1 MSVNRGT
8 SSSGEKV
15 TITIKPDTG
24 YTVDTVT
31 VSGSANRSVSVTKV
45 DDSTYTYIQ
54 PGMDVK
60 INVTFRAV
68 ANTAWAGCS
77 KNSSCPI
84 SRFTDADAKAWYHD
98 GVHWALENSVMNGV
112 GDNKFNPNGETSRAM
127 VVTMLWRLE
136 GSPAYV
142 GQSEYTDV
150 SNEDWYGQAVR
161 WADAEG
167 IVNVPLA
174 SVTDKA
180 LFINVPK
187 EGAPTV
193 QLIAIRDGSGLARI
207 AFNTCQAC
215 SPSPR
220 AWFAQRDDGRL
231 VCQNCGND
239 FGPEAVGASTHGCNP
254 APIPGVRETAN
265 AFLVPATAL
274 DAARPAFANWAGPRK

>member
-1 MSVNRGT
+1 M
-8 SSSGEKV
+8 KYAA
-15 TITIKPDTG
+15 PL
-24 YTVDTVT
+24 
-31 VSGSANRSVSVTKV
+31 
-45 DDSTYTYIQ
+45 
-54 PGMDVK
+54 
-60 INVTFRAV
+60 
-68 ANTAWAGCS
+68 TAALLAAALAGCS
-77 KNSSCPI
+77 REIAKETPAPKN
-84 SRFTDADAKAWYHD
+84 A
-98 GVHWALENSVMNGV
+98 
-112 GDNKFNPNGETSRAM
+112 ETSAAPFL
-127 VVTMLWRLE
+127 TLA
-136 GSPAYV
+136 P
-142 GQSEYTDV
+142 
-150 SNEDWYGQAVR
+150 N
-161 WADAEG
+161 AEG
-167 IVNVPLA
+167 VVNVPLA

-215 SPSPR
+215 NPSPR

-239 FGPEAVGASTHGCNP
+239 FGSEAVGASTRGCNP